1 MRSTRPLGLALLLAL
16 GLGLAFAPTPAAAD
30 TPAIGNATD
39 WFKSHDRD
47 NDGYLTIDEVIGY
60 ELKLMKRA
68 DENGDGKLALREFI
82 AGIPLDQPDEIDRY
96 RRRFKAMDANG
107 DGFAAPEELT
117 AFYRFLL
124 TTSDTN
130 GDGYV
135 SIQEW
140 LGATE
145 GE

>member
-1 MRSTRPLGLALLLAL
+1 MRPAPTLFLAL
-16 GLGLAFAPTPAAAD
+16 GLMLAGSPSLMAGSPAV
-30 TPAIGNATD
+30 GSATN

-47 NDGYLTIDEVIGY
+47 NNGYLDADEVIGY

-68 DENGDGKLALREFI
+68 DKSGDGKLSLREFI
-82 AGIPLDQPDEIDRY
+82 AGIPLDQPEEIDRY
-96 RRRFKAMDANG
+96 RRRFKAMDG
-107 DGFAAPEELT
+107 DHDGYVTPEEMT

-130 GDGYV
+130 GDGRV
-135 SIQEW
+135 SLPEW

>member
-1 MRSTRPLGLALLLAL
+1 MRSIPALLLVL
-16 GLGLAFAPTPAAAD
+16 GCCLLPFAVRADSAAV
-30 TPAIGNATD
+30 GSATN
-39 WFKSHDRD
+39 WFKSHDR
-47 NDGYLTIDEVIGY
+47 NGDGYLTADEVICY

-68 DENGDGKLALREFI
+68 DKNSDGKLSLREFI

-96 RRRFKAMDANG
+96 HRRFKAMDADQ
-107 DGFAAPEELT
+107 DGFVSPEEMT
-117 AFYRFLL
+117 TFYGFLL
-124 TTSDTN
+124 KTSDTN

-135 SIQEW
+135 GLQEW

>member
-1 MRSTRPLGLALLLAL
+1 MRSDPIGFLVLGLVV
-16 GLGLAFAPTPAAAD
+16 GLAWVLAPTAHAD
-30 TPAIGNATD
+30 STAVGSATN

-47 NDGYLTIDEVIGY
+47 NDGYLTTDEVTGY

-68 DENGDGKLALREFI
+68 DKNGDGKLSLREFI
-82 AGIPLDQPDEIDRY
+82 AGVPPDQPDEIDRY
-96 RRRFKAMDANG
+96 RRRFKAMDA
-107 DGFAAPEELT
+107 DHDEFVTPDEAT
-117 AFYRFLL
+117 AFYGFLL
-124 TTSDTN
+124 KTSDTN

-135 SIQEW
+135 SLEEW

>member
-1 MRSTRPLGLALLLAL
+1 MRSTLASLAVL
-16 GLGLAFAPTPAAAD
+16 CLSVSLAPMAMAD
-30 TPAIGNATD
+30 SPAIGSATN

-47 NDGYLTIDEVIGY
+47 GDGFLTADEVIGY

-68 DENGDGKLALREFI
+68 DKNGDGKLSLREFI
-82 AGIPLDQPDEIDRY
+82 AGVPLDQPDEIDRY
-96 RRRFKAMDANG
+96 HRRFNAMDADH
-107 DGFAAPEELT
+107 DGFVTPEEMT
-117 AFYRFLL
+117 TFYRFLL
-124 TTSDTN
+124 KTSDTN

-135 SIQEW
+135 SLQEW